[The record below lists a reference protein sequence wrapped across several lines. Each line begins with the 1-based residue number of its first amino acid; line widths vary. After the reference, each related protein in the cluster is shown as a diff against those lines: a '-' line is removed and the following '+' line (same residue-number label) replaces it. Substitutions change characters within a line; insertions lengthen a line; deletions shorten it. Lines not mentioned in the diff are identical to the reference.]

1 MQGEGTLKYFTSDTT
16 NVKNLVFETN
26 HCNFHLSHDN
36 SHLGLASVIRFN
48 VTGGFT
54 VYPKHAIARNL

>member
-1 MQGEGTLKYFTSDTT
+1 MLLHKRICNGNGRKGKGEGTSKYFTSDTT

-48 VTGGFT
+48 VT
-54 VYPKHAIARNL
+54 